1 LLTSRD
7 PSRWDALA
15 AIVATGANCGA
26 LMRELAVE
34 DANWLRSPTG
44 ERLRLVQSIGA
55 TMGRAPNEQ
64 RDEFFCWVDELPDEF
79 VTGKVALQ
87 AGLARSQHEE
97 ARDRSSSRELVE
109 NPNPD
114 RDRVVERYR
123 ESLSIEGDWQRGARH
138 YATHCL
144 SCHPVQGFGPT
155 VGPDITSVASRPKQE
170 LLVDILDPSRRV
182 SPDFVAY
189 AAVTTKGVVT
199 TGIIAAETEDS
210 VTLRRERGEQV
221 TFRLSDLVNLQP
233 SHKSIMPDNV
243 EAQLDVQALADL
255 LAFLKAPARERI
267 EAMPPEP

>member
-1 LLTSRD
+1 
-7 PSRWDALA
+7 
-15 AIVATGANCGA
+15 
-26 LMRELAVE
+26 
-34 DANWLRSPTG
+34 
-44 ERLRLVQSIGA
+44 
-55 TMGRAPNEQ
+55 
-64 RDEFFCWVDELPDEF
+64 
-79 VTGKVALQ
+79 
-87 AGLARSQHEE
+87 
-97 ARDRSSSRELVE
+97 
-109 NPNPD
+109 
-114 RDRVVERYR
+114 
-123 ESLSIEGDWQRGARH
+123 
-138 YATHCL
+138 
-144 SCHPVQGFGPT
+144 

-255 LAFLKAPARERI
+255 LAVLR
-267 EAMPPEP
+267 PPRWLRRCASASSRWRWASEGSGQTDCQTPENRG